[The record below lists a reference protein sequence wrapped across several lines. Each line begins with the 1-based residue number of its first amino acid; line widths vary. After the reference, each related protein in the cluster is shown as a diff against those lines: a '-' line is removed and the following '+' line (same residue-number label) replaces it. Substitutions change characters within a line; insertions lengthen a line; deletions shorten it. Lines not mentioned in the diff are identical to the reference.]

1 MESSS
6 SVSFCK
12 KILEQVLLMD
22 EFKLDTLRNRE
33 LKEIV
38 KHALSSGPQVMIFGR
53 VIATINEK
61 VTTLCRY
68 NSIVTV
74 LLKSRSK
81 KL

>member
-6 SVSFCK
+6 SASFCK

-38 KHALSSGPQVMIFGR
+38 KHALSSGPQVMIFGK
-53 VIATINEK
+53 E
-61 VTTLCRY
+61 L
-68 NSIVTV
+68 
-74 LLKSRSK
+74 
-81 KL
+81 